1 MREDR
6 LCAAEDDL
14 FRALLRWA
22 IHRAELAPSQ
32 QAPGMHVSGGRAGV
46 EPAEGGEATRGGDRE
61 VGGLLEELWGREW
74 MDAWLPSTDAHLHH
88 NAIHPGMMMHAADG
102 VAIGYVGGGQE
113 GAGEG
118 EAALTAD
125 DSGVSAVESV
135 SSSREEG
142 DSAMDTPAKELKR
155 LQKEVGLGLRVKGLG
170 KELKRLQK
178 EVGACIF
185 ICVCKWQGLFA
196 WSACIR
202 ACVRTRRR
210 YCACSSSWFT
220 PVLPFVLFVC
230 SFVDFS
236 SNCNLRAV
244 CGRTNACN
252 VAELPRLKRSSKL
265 RVRIPLCPIP

>member
-1 MREDR
+1 MDKCRTNLKTLIYQKR
-6 LCAAEDDL
+6 RIVQRC
-14 FRALLRWA
+14 
-22 IHRAELAPSQ
+22 
-32 QAPGMHVSGGRAGV
+32 GV
-46 EPAEGGEATRGGDRE
+46 
-61 VGGLLEELWGREW
+61 
-74 MDAWLPSTDAHLHH
+74 
-88 NAIHPGMMMHAADG
+88 
-102 VAIGYVGGGQE
+102 
-113 GAGEG
+113 
-118 EAALTAD
+118 
-125 DSGVSAVESV
+125 
-135 SSSREEG
+135 
-142 DSAMDTPAKELKR
+142 
-155 LQKEVGLGLRVKGLG
+155 LGFWGLG

-210 YCACSSSWFT
+210 DCACSSSWFT

-265 RVRIPLCPIP
+265 RVRIPLCPIPWTWILKSWICSWKSKRRTTSLWIPCPASWTLYSPRTWIP